1 MKIQSRKIRKG
12 YKREKDAYNY
22 TQHLLPFPIA
32 QNEELKPFLKKE
44 LQFSMSV
51 KDDTIFIALK
61 KPKEKPEVAPRDQV
75 SPPNSEQKS

>member
-1 MKIQSRKIRKG
+1 MVKIQSKKIRKG

-22 TQHLLPFPIA
+22 TQHLMPFPIP

-51 KDDTIFIALK
+51 KDDTLYIALR
-61 KPKEKPEVAPRDQV
+61 KPKEEAEGAKDEDA
-75 SPPNSEQKS
+75 